1 MNDMTLDDAIR
12 LRRSVRGFLP
22 CEVPEETL
30 REVFALAQLAPSN
43 CNVQPWTPHVVSGA
57 PLRALAD
64 ALVEA
69 ARAGLPIDPDW
80 STAGRFQ
87 GIHRDR
93 QYDAAAQLYG
103 AMGVARRDIEG
114 RNAAYLRNHA
124 CFDAPHAAF
133 LFLQRP
139 LDTRE
144 AVDVGIYAQTLMLAM
159 TSRGL
164 SSCAQGA
171 LSIYA
176 GIVRKHLGVGDD
188 HRLLFG
194 ISFGYEDPSVKAN
207 DARVGRAALD
217 AAVHFHR

>member
-1 MNDMTLDDAIR
+1 MSDMTLDDAVR

-69 ARAGLPIDPDW
+69 ARAGMPIDPDW

-87 GIHRDR
+87 GVHRDR

-103 AMGVARRDIEG
+103 AMGVARRDLDG
-114 RNAAYLRNHA
+114 RHVMATVA
-124 CFDAPHAAF
+124 
-133 LFLQRP
+133 
-139 LDTRE
+139 
-144 AVDVGIYAQTLMLAM
+144 
-159 TSRGL
+159 RGR
-164 SSCAQGA
+164 
-171 LSIYA
+171 
-176 GIVRKHLGVGDD
+176 VV
-188 HRLLFG
+188 HRG
-194 ISFGYEDPSVKAN
+194 
-207 DARVGRAALD
+207 
-217 AAVHFHR
+217 